1 MTLSSER
8 HTVQKPF
15 LRYAEEAGWTYL
27 PPEEALCLRSEESMF
42 VVCSRLMNEEN
53 FKEESHA

>member
-8 HTVQKPF
+8 RTVQNAF

-27 PPEEALCLRSEESMF
+27 PP
-42 VVCSRLMNEEN
+42 
-53 FKEESHA
+53 